1 MAVASSIITVIAQ
14 QEAISGFNRID
25 FKIRLSNAILS
36 YCIYLWQAF
45 WPTGLAIFYPYANP
59 HSINVLGCSFLLVV
73 VTVAVY
79 GKVGNQNF

>member
-36 YCIYLWQAF
+36 YCIYLSQ
-45 WPTGLAIFYPYANP
+45 GILANRSAVFYPYTNR
-59 HSINVLGCSFLLVV
+59 I
-73 VTVAVY
+73 
-79 GKVGNQNF
+79 